1 MGDAD
6 SLASRDN
13 IGGKDIKTEEK
24 EKKGVEREDT
34 GKQHERSWN
43 LTSTKLDDEIP
54 LPSKASHWSFD
65 LSVGSLKS
73 PKSDAIFLTSVT

>member
-1 MGDAD
+1 MQSTFIFSSFHRKKTSLKLLQGSKTVIAKRRSGIIDVLGDAD

-34 GKQHERSWN
+34 GKQHERS
-43 LTSTKLDDEIP
+43 
-54 LPSKASHWSFD
+54 
-65 LSVGSLKS
+65 
-73 PKSDAIFLTSVT
+73 